1 MLMEW
6 TYACLQAMVEV
17 MDADSNGSIEL
28 AEWLSNLHKVGAG
41 QRSSLLLHGSGALFS
56 AQRRCCVSIDLTWRG
71 GDGSALDWSPL
82 CPRTST
88 QMARWMASQQLHQ
101 LRLH

>member
-56 AQRRCCVSIDLTWRG
+56 RHLADHGAGNDAGLAWRCDAA
-71 GDGSALDWSPL
+71 SALSSL
-82 CPRTST
+82 SGCGRAKGHT
-88 QMARWMASQQLHQ
+88 ARLEICN
-101 LRLH
+101 